1 MKNRTIKLAEQ
12 LLSSVP
18 KDEVADLI
26 GLLEYYNRFPEEQRV
41 KAMKN
46 GSVEPK
52 DKFLETQVIEEMV
65 NFSKELYKNNL
76 YKTCSICD
84 PSSINRRIKW
94 TNQFPMKNSLLC
106 CVSDLAKGSIG

>member
-1 MKNRTIKLAEQ
+1 MKSRTIKLAEQ

-18 KDEVADLI
+18 KDEVTDLI
-26 GLLEYYNRFPEEQRV
+26 RLLEYYNRFPEELRV

-65 NFSKELYKNNL
+65 NFSKSASANSYV
-76 YKTCSICD
+76 T
-84 PSSINRRIKW
+84 
-94 TNQFPMKNSLLC
+94 TNQGVCRC
-106 CVSDLAKGSIG
+106 CGR

>member
-1 MKNRTIKLAEQ
+1 M
-12 LLSSVP
+12 SSVP

-65 NFSKELYKNNL
+65 NFSK
-76 YKTCSICD
+76 TASA
-84 PSSINRRIKW
+84 SSYVT
-94 TNQFPMKNSLLC
+94 TNQGVCRC
-106 CVSDLAKGSIG
+106 CGR